1 MSVNRIRVT
10 DQIRMAASRKD
21 PSKTYGFQTCGL
33 YTALGMVREFTRLF
47 DPARNEKPLPAGDYE
62 VVPNDPYID
71 GRGNLVLGYK
81 FEPVA
86 ASKAA

>member
-10 DQIRMAASRKD
+10 DQIRMAASKKD

-33 YTALGMVREFTRLF
+33 YTDLGMLKEFTRLF
-47 DPARNEKPLPAGDYE
+47 DPSRGEKPLPAGDFE
-62 VVPNDPYID
+62 VVPNSPYID
-71 GRGNLVLGYK
+71 SRGNLVLGYK

-86 ASKAA
+86 ATKAS